1 MERDEAN
8 RDKQLKRGGLVIVA
22 TGWAAVAAL
31 APEADSRLDY
41 LLIAAIVAATS
52 AGGWAMNR
60 FIARHGD
67 EIGEARFDTRN
78 DR

>member
-1 MERDEAN
+1 MDKEAT
-8 RDKQLKRGGLVIVA
+8 KKKSELSRGGLVIVA
-22 TGWAAVAAL
+22 TGWAAFAAL
-31 APEADSRLDY
+31 AQHAETNFDY
-41 LLIAAIVAATS
+41 ALMAAIVAATA

-60 FIARHGD
+60 LVARHGD